1 MKWIVDSI
9 IILFVMSLKAGLPLS
24 RMSGRWGSS
33 RATGLVAAEILF
45 NKEVRGRANRGQW
58 RRKCSGD
65 SSSVVQAQV
74 AFRAIKV
81 VIEAVKA
88 KITEVNSEA
97 GEEFQAKDVL
107 YPVGVHFR
115 RSH

>member
-1 MKWIVDSI
+1 MSEPRAVKEKVLRG
-9 IILFVMSLKAGLPLS
+9 LFISPTGT
-24 RMSGRWGSS
+24 SG
-33 RATGLVAAEILF
+33 I
-45 NKEVRGRANRGQW
+45 
-58 RRKCSGD
+58 
-65 SSSVVQAQV
+65 
-74 AFRAIKV
+74 RAIEV

-88 KITEVNSEA
+88 KVTEVNSEA